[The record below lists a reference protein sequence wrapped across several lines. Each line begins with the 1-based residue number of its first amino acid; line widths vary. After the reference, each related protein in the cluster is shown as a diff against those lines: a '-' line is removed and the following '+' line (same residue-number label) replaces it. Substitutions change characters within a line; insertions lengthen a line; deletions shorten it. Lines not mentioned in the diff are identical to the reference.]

1 MDKCKY
7 YHTHTWGEPPL
18 EPGENGTIETEFQ
31 CKKMNNREVS
41 CCGDLEL
48 CELPNWKDELKKR
61 WYLHTRKEGQQPY
74 KAELSFTTCEEEVI
88 DFIESLLKKQRED
101 ADIIIVLCKQKL
113 RLYRESGTGEYL
125 GGVEYTELM
134 KRIEEYFNAPEPG
147 EK

>member
-1 MDKCKY
+1 M
-7 YHTHTWGEPPL
+7 
-18 EPGENGTIETEFQ
+18 
-31 CKKMNNREVS
+31 
-41 CCGDLEL
+41 
-48 CELPNWKDELKKR
+48 NWKDELRKISFGQPKKL
-61 WYLHTRKEGQQPY
+61 WLDDVET
-74 KAELSFTTCEEEVI
+74 
-88 DFIESLLKKQRED
+88 FIESLLKKQRED

>member
-1 MDKCKY
+1 M
-7 YHTHTWGEPPL
+7 
-18 EPGENGTIETEFQ
+18 
-31 CKKMNNREVS
+31 
-41 CCGDLEL
+41 
-48 CELPNWKDELKKR
+48 NWK
-61 WYLHTRKEGQQPY
+61 
-74 KAELSFTTCEEEVI
+74 AEDTPNRII